1 MHSWRLLA
9 ESDWVLSVVESGFL
23 IPWRQDPAPL
33 SLTPWFSQPPS
44 SPVAA
49 AALDEEVQA
58 LLAKR
63 AVEEL
68 SPPVSP
74 GFYGRIFVVPKATGG
89 WRPVLDLSPLNRFV
103 AKVHFKME
111 TATSVRSAVQQN
123 DWATSLDLR
132 DAYFHVLMHP
142 RSRPWLRFTW
152 AKRVFQFR
160 ALPFGLSLSP
170 WVFTR
175 VTRELAIVL
184 RRRGI
189 RVRMYLDDWL
199 VLSQSRETC
208 LVHTLEVRQL
218 AESLGFTLNLEKSD
232 LNPAQSF
239 VYLGMIIDTQSMTV
253 RPGDKR
259 LRHLALQL
267 AQLRSQVHASARQLF
282 SLLGSM
288 ESLAALV
295 PLGRLFKRPLQRG
308 LSQRWSPTRGSW
320 DDRIQLGDWFLLATD
335 RWLDVAWLSSGVPL
349 VPATP
354 QLQLFTDAS
363 SVGWGAHVED
373 LSAAG
378 VWSAEQTLL
387 HVNWLEMEAVRLALR
402 AFQSFL
408 HQKAVLLCT
417 DNTTVACYLN
427 KQGGARSISLS
438 LKAEEILLWC
448 QSHQV
453 LLRARHVPGKLNIV
467 ADLLSRPHMVL
478 NTEWTIAHSVLR
490 PLWDLW
496 FRPHVD
502 LFATRF
508 NHRLPVYVSPVP
520 DPAAWAVDALSLNWE
535 GLLAY
540 AFPPFPILAQVLRK
554 ARLEHP
560 AMILI
565 APRWPAQPW
574 FPDLLALS
582 HVPPVPLRIGPRDL
596 LQPRSGIPHA
606 RPQVLHLHAWLLCGL
621 PCAH

>member
-1 MHSWRLLA
+1 M
-9 ESDWVLSVVESGFL
+9 VESGFL
-23 IPWRQDPAPL
+23 IPWSQDPAPL
-33 SLTPWFSQPPS
+33 SPVPWFLPS
-44 SPVAA
+44 PSCPVAA
-49 AALDEEVQA
+49 AALDDEVRA
-58 LLAKR
+58 LLAKG

-68 SPPVSP
+68 LPPVSP

-89 WRPVLDLSPLNRFV
+89 WRPVLDLSPLNRYVSKIRFR
-103 AKVHFKME
+103 ME
-111 TATSVRSAVQQN
+111 TALSVRSAIQPN

-152 AKRVFQFR
+152 ANRIFQFR

-199 VLSQSRETC
+199 VLAQSRETC
-208 LVHTLEVRQL
+208 LDHTLEVRRT

-232 LNPAQSF
+232 LSPAQSF
-239 VYLGMIIDTQSMTV
+239 LYLGMRIDTQSMTV

-259 LRHLALQL
+259 LRHLYLL
-267 AQLRSQVHASARQLF
+267 LTQLRSQRHASPRQLS

-288 ESLAALV
+288 ESLSALV
-295 PLGRLFKRPLQRG
+295 PLGRLHKRPLQRG
-308 LSQRWSPTRGSW
+308 LALRWSPTRGSW
-320 DDRIQLGDWFLLATD
+320 DDQILLGDWFLQATV
-335 RWLDVAWLSSGVPL
+335 RWLDLPWLTSGVPL
-349 VPATP
+349 VPPTP

-363 SVGWGAHVED
+363 SVGWGAHVDD

-378 VWSAEQTLL
+378 VWSPDQSLL
-387 HVNWLEMEAVRLALR
+387 HVNILEMEAVRLALC

-408 HQKAVLLCT
+408 QQKSVLLCT

-427 KQGGARSISLS
+427 KQGGARSMTLS

-448 QSHQV
+448 QSHRI
-453 LLRARHVPGKLNIV
+453 LLLARHVPGKLNIV
-467 ADLLSRPHMVL
+467 ADALSRPHMVL
-478 NTEWTIAHSVLR
+478 NTEWTLSRSLLLPIWAR
-490 PLWDLW
+490 W

-520 DPAAWAVDALSLNWE
+520 DPAAWAVDALSISWE
-535 GLLAY
+535 GLAVY

-554 ARLEHP
+554 ARLDRP

-582 HVPPVPLRIGPRDL
+582 HVPPVPLQIGPRGL
-596 LQPRSGIPHA
+596 LQPRSGVPHA
-606 RPQVLHLHAWLLCGL
+606 NPQVLHLHAWLLCARL
-621 PCAH
+621 CTH

>member
-1 MHSWRLLA
+1 M
-9 ESDWVLSVVESGFL
+9 VESGFL
-23 IPWRQDPAPL
+23 IPWSQDPAPL
-33 SLTPWFSQPPS
+33 SPVPWFLPS
-44 SPVAA
+44 PSCPVAA
-49 AALDEEVQA
+49 AALDDEVRA
-58 LLAKR
+58 LLAKG

-68 SPPVSP
+68 LPPVSP

-89 WRPVLDLSPLNRFV
+89 WRPVLDLSPLNRYVSKIRFR
-103 AKVHFKME
+103 ME
-111 TATSVRSAVQQN
+111 TAWSVRSAIQPN

-152 AKRVFQFR
+152 ANRIFQFR

-199 VLSQSRETC
+199 VLAQSRETC
-208 LVHTLEVRQL
+208 LDHTLEVRRT

-232 LNPAQSF
+232 LSPAQSF
-239 VYLGMIIDTQSMTV
+239 LYLGMLIDTQSMTV

-259 LRHLALQL
+259 LRQL
-267 AQLRSQVHASARQLF
+267 YLLLTQLRSQRHASPRQLS

-288 ESLAALV
+288 ESLSALV
-295 PLGRLFKRPLQRG
+295 PLGRLHKRPLQRG
-308 LSQRWSPTRGSW
+308 LALRWSPTRGSW
-320 DDRIQLGDWFLLATD
+320 DDQILLGDWFLQATV
-335 RWLDVAWLSSGVPL
+335 RWLDLPWLTSGVPL
-349 VPATP
+349 VPPTP

-363 SVGWGAHVED
+363 SVGWGAHVDD

-378 VWSAEQTLL
+378 VWSPDQSLL
-387 HVNWLEMEAVRLALR
+387 HVNILEMEAVRLALC

-408 HQKAVLLCT
+408 QQKSVLLCT

-427 KQGGARSISLS
+427 KQGGARSMTLS

-448 QSHQV
+448 QSHRI
-453 LLRARHVPGKLNIV
+453 LLLARHVPGKLNIV
-467 ADLLSRPHMVL
+467 ADALSRPHMVL
-478 NTEWTIAHSVLR
+478 NTEWTLSRSLLLPIWAR
-490 PLWDLW
+490 W

-520 DPAAWAVDALSLNWE
+520 DPAAWAVDALSISWE
-535 GLLAY
+535 GLAVY

-554 ARLEHP
+554 ARLDRP

-582 HVPPVPLRIGPRDL
+582 HVPPVPLQIGPRGL
-596 LQPRSGIPHA
+596 LQPRSGVPHA
-606 RPQVLHLHAWLLCGL
+606 NPQVLHLHAWLLCARL
-621 PCAH
+621 CTH